1 MAQKADENTDL
12 TDKLGIA
19 ITPYDTEAGTLF

>member
-12 TDKLGIA
+12 ADKLGIS
-19 ITPYDTEAGTLF
+19 ITPYDIEAVTLF

>member
-12 TDKLGIA
+12 ADNLGRSIKSCN
-19 ITPYDTEAGTLF
+19 TEAVTF